1 MRKRTSVGLDIG
13 SSAVRAAEV
22 VIDGKRAELRRF
34 AQVGLAPGA
43 VVEGEVRDAEGVSS
57 AIKRLWADGGFK
69 ARQVVVGVSSQR
81 AMVRVLE
88 MPGTL
93 GKDLRSALRYE
104 IGDVLPIPLEQA
116 VFDFEI
122 LGPGRPNSDG
132 GPTTQVLVVVAQ
144 KDIVRDEIEVVR
156 KAGLRPRAVDASA
169 LALLRAVPL
178 PGEGEMD
185 AVVSLGAQ
193 LAVVAVRQGG
203 VPRFIRTTALGADVE
218 TPARTGVVARVSPGA
233 GKEPPAD
240 ERSPA
245 PRTETAV
252 EEVRSSIEY
261 FLSHAHGARLDR
273 VSVTGG
279 SALTVGLKER
289 MASVLGVP
297 VGPAALAAKADGEV
311 LGLSEEQMG
320 EAGLRWTAAVG
331 LALWGIEGS
340 QSPNLLPTEVAERA
354 RQRQTVALAGA
365 GVVVVAA
372 GLGVLSYQKTTSIDS
387 VKAQTTVAEQ
397 QAGALTQQ
405 IEKLAYVTRAA
416 DAVQAR
422 RALAAAALQG
432 DIDWVGLHRRIE
444 IALPSGVVV
453 TAVNFTAAPPASA
466 SSAPAPAATGTGPSV
481 VGNITLTGQTR
492 GGLRSV
498 AAFER
503 AMSKVKGLSAM
514 WVSSNEITNG
524 TDSFS
529 VAGQVTSAAL
539 SKRGAQLPGGSK

>member
-43 VVEGEVRDAEGVSS
+43 VVEGEVRDADAVSA
-57 AIKRLWADGGFK
+57 AIKRLWGDGGFK
-69 ARQVVVGVSSQR
+69 SRQVVVGVSSQR

-218 TPARTGVVARVSPGA
+218 SPARTGVVARVSPGA
-233 GKEPPAD
+233 VKDHPE

-279 SALTVGLKER
+279 SALTPGLKER

-297 VGPAALAAKADGEV
+297 VGPAGLVAQADGDV
-311 LGLSEEQMG
+311 LGLAEEQLA

-331 LALWGIEGS
+331 LALWGTEGS
-340 QSPNLLPTEVAERA
+340 QSPNLIPAEVAERA
-354 RQRQTVALAGA
+354 RQRQTIAMAGA

-372 GLGVLSYQKTTSIDS
+372 GLGVLAYQKTTSIDN
-387 VKAQTTVAEQ
+387 VKAQTTVAQQ
-397 QAGALTQQ
+397 QAGALAQQ
-405 IEKLAYVTRAA
+405 IDKLAYVTRAA
-416 DAVQAR
+416 DDMQAR
-422 RALAAAALQG
+422 RALAAAALQS
-432 DIDWVGLHRRIE
+432 DVDWVGLQHRIE
-444 IALPSGVVV
+444 HALPGGVVV
-453 TAVNFTAAPPASA
+453 TAVNFTAAPPASP
-466 SSAPAPAATGTGPSV
+466 SSAPTAPPTANTATI
-481 VGNITLTGQTR
+481 VGNITMSGQTT

-498 AAFER
+498 ASFER
-503 AMSKVKGLSAM
+503 AMSRVKGLSAV
-514 WVSSNEITNG
+514 WVSSNEITKG

-529 VAGQVTSAAL
+529 VTGQVTSAAL
-539 SKRGAQLPGGSK
+539 SNRAAKLPGGTK